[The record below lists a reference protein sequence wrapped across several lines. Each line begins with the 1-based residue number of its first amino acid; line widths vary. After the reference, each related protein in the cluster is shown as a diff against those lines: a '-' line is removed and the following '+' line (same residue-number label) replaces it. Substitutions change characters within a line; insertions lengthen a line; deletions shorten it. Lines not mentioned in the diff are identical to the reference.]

1 MIRSLFIA
9 ATGMNTQELNVN
21 VIANNLANVNTIGFK
36 RSRPEFQDLLYQ
48 NLRVVGTLSDAG
60 NQVPTGIQLG
70 LGAKAAA
77 IQKIFLQG
85 DCTQTQNPLDM
96 AIQGRGF
103 FQISQADGTIAY
115 SRAGSFKLDNSGQ
128 IVTADG
134 LRMEP
139 TIAIPP
145 DALNVAIDPEGTV
158 SVTQSGVAAPT
169 VVGTVQTVTFQND
182 AGLQAIGFNLFRQTD
197 ASGPPI
203 IGNPGLDDH
212 GTVQQGFLELSNVS
226 VVEEMVNLIAA
237 QRAYE
242 VNSRTVQTSDELLQ
256 IVNNMKR

>member
-1 MIRSLFIA
+1 MIRSLFTA

-21 VIANNLANVNTIGFK
+21 VIANNLANVNTVGFK

-48 NLRVVGTLSDAG
+48 NLRVAGTLSDAG

-70 LGAKAAA
+70 LGSKPAA

-85 DCTQTQNPLDM
+85 DFTQTQNPLDI

-103 FQISQADGTIAY
+103 FQISQSDGTIAY

-139 TIAIPP
+139 NITIPP
-145 DALNVAIDPEGTV
+145 DSLNIAIDPEGTV
-158 SVTQSGVAAPT
+158 SVTQAGATAPT
-169 VVGTVQTVTFQND
+169 VVGTIQTATFQND
-182 AGLQAIGFNLFRQTD
+182 AGLQALGFNLFRETD
-197 ASGPPI
+197 ASGTPT
-203 IGNPGLDDH
+203 IGNPGQDDR

-256 IVNNMKR
+256 IANNMKR